1 MLGDSSAAMYPG
13 SQAEQF
19 SLAKFDR
26 VRLLGSN
33 ELPVYDLGETRRAG
47 DTLPDLIEHAVL
59 AIMVTGGVA
68 FVIAIGW
75 WIAG

>member
-19 SLAKFDR
+19 SLAKFER

-33 ELPVYDLGETRRAG
+33 ELPVYDLGETRRSGAMV
-47 DTLPDLIEHAVL
+47 PDLIEHAVP
-59 AIMVTGGVA
+59 AVMVTGGAA
-68 FVIAIGW
+68 FVIAIAW